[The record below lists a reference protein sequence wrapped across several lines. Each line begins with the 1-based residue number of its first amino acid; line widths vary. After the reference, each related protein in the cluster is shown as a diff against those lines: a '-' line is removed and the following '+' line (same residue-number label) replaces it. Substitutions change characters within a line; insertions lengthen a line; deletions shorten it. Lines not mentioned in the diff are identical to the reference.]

1 MLWSLERLRD
11 YTLRATDGEI
21 GSVRDALVDEAGWT
35 VRYLVVGTGT
45 WLFGRRVVL
54 GTEVLGAPTGDPRT
68 IPVALSRARIE
79 AAPDVDAAQSFGR
92 RFEERLR
99 GHYGWPAYWGAGMA
113 DVVAVPAALP
123 DAVAAADE
131 AADDGPAL
139 HSVRDVEGFAIA
151 ARDGDVGTVADALF
165 DDGWRLRYWIVDTG
179 TWLPGRRVALAADW
193 IDGVDWIGRAL
204 DADVD
209 RAQVEGSPGV
219 HVDDGL
225 TREDE
230 MAIHGWYGRTPYW

>member
-11 YTLRATDGEI
+11 YTLRATDGEV
-21 GSVRDALVDEAGWT
+21 GSVRDVLVDEVGWR
-35 VRYLVVGTGT
+35 VRYLVVATGS

-54 GTEVLGAPTGDPRT
+54 GTEVLAAPTGDART
-68 IPVALSRARIE
+68 IPVALTRDRIE
-79 AAPDVDAAQSFGR
+79 AAPAADDAPSFGR

-123 DAVAAADE
+123 DAVTAADE
-131 AADDGPAL
+131 AADGPAL

-151 ARDGDVGTVADALF
+151 ARDGEIGTVADALI

-179 TWLPGRRVALAADW
+179 KWLPGRRVALAADW
-193 IDGVDWIGRAL
+193 IRGVDWIGRAL
-204 DADVD
+204 DVDVE
-209 RAQVEGSPGV
+209 RAKVEGSPGV
-219 HVDDGL
+219 LVDEGL
-225 TREDE
+225 TRADE
-230 MAIHGWYGRTPYW
+230 AAIHDWYGRAPYW